1 MLSEFFSGKQLNKSI
16 NPEEAIAYGAA
27 VQAAIMT
34 EEGGDR
40 VRNLLLIDVT
50 PLSFG
55 IETGDGVMTKIIEG
69 NSSLPI
75 IKEEII
81 SLNLENQTSVTF
93 KVFEGESQ
101 MTKNNHFIGSFTLDG
116 LQPSTNTTGTTEIVV

>member
-34 EEGGDR
+34 GEGGDR
-40 VRNLLLIDVT
+40 VRDLLLVDIT

-55 IETGDGVMTKIIEG
+55 IETGDGLMTKII
-69 NSSLPI
+69 
-75 IKEEII
+75 
-81 SLNLENQTSVTF
+81 
-93 KVFEGESQ
+93 
-101 MTKNNHFIGSFTLDG
+101 
-116 LQPSTNTTGTTEIVV
+116 